1 MTGQKES
8 WGDRFYR
15 GLLRILPFDFRQE
28 FGDEMEETFREQ
40 RADTVRASGT
50 SALLKMWWST
60 ILDIFRMAPRE
71 HLSVLSQDA
80 RYAGRMMRK
89 NFGYTV
95 GAILIL
101 GLGIGANTA
110 IFSVVN
116 SVLLKPLP
124 YLHGDRLVVLR
135 QQAQKLGI
143 NDTAFSVSEINDYR
157 TRSRSL
163 TGLVE
168 YHSMAFTLFGGDA
181 AHRVRTGVVS
191 PDFFEFFGVKPRLGR
206 TFVADDDRPGAQ
218 PVLILSYEYWK
229 QSEHG
234 DPNIIGRTYR
244 MNDKPHI
251 VVGVLPPIPQYP
263 DENDV
268 YMPTS
273 ACPFRSNPNF
283 IANRDSR
290 MMSVFA
296 RMKPEATLEH
306 SRADMCMV
314 ADHLRKDF
322 PKSYPDTQG
331 YQAALPP
338 LREDLTARARPMLLL
353 LLGAAAFVLLI
364 ACANV
369 ANLTMARMARREQ
382 ELMIR
387 TAVGAGSGRLLR
399 QLLTENLLLALLASG
414 VGLAFAYG
422 SLQLLIRFASQL
434 TPRSRE
440 IAIDGPVLAFTILC
454 AFVTTVVFGSVAA
467 LYSRHDVAAGLK
479 EGSRT
484 TAERTRTL
492 VRRGLIAAQVAFSFV
507 LLVGAGLMVRSFVE
521 LSRQDPGFVPQRAFA
536 AGIFLDFSNFNTAP
550 LRLSAARRILEKVQA
565 QPGVLSAA
573 ISSSFPLDPENT
585 VGPGA
590 SSAQFRVQG
599 DPTPDSQSPPVSVIR
614 SASPDYFRVLGV
626 PLMAGR
632 VFRESDDT
640 ESQPVTLIN
649 QSLAKMRWPRENPIG
664 KRISFTNGHTWLEI
678 VGIVGD
684 VKELGLGREV
694 LYQVYRPL
702 AQSPGTRVV
711 LVRTAGNP
719 RDFSGQLRRAIA
731 AADPQI
737 AIDRMETMEDVRAE
751 SVAPPRTLTTLFAL
765 FAGLALVIAVFGI
778 GCMLALWVRQRIHEI
793 GIRVALG
800 ASPFD
805 ILGIVIRQGMLLV
818 ILGLLAGVAGAL
830 ALTRLMTKLLFHV
843 EPTDAATYAAVCALF
858 LAASFLACWIPA
870 RRAARIDPLT
880 ALRSD

>member
-1 MTGQKES
+1 MSSQKEP

-15 GLLRILPFDFRQE
+15 GLLRTLPFDFRQE

-40 RADTVRASGT
+40 RAETVRGRGT

-80 RYAGRMMRK
+80 RYAVRMMRK

-124 YLHGDRLVVLR
+124 YLEGDRLVVVR

-143 NDTAFSVSEINDYR
+143 EDTFFSVAEINDYR

-163 TGLVE
+163 SGLVE
-168 YHSMAFTLFGGDA
+168 YHGMSFTLLGGDE
-181 AHRVRTGVVS
+181 AHHVRTGVVS
-191 PDFFEFFGVKPRLGR
+191 PEFFEFFGVKPRLGR

-229 QSEHG
+229 RSEHG

-283 IANRDSR
+283 IANRDQR

-296 RMKPEATLEH
+296 RMKPDATVPH
-306 SRADMCMV
+306 ARADMCMV
-314 ADHLRKDF
+314 ADRLRNDF
-322 PKSYPDTQG
+322 PKSYPDTAG
-331 YQAALPP
+331 YQATLSP
-338 LREDLTARARPMLLL
+338 LREDLTARARPMLLV

-369 ANLTMARMARREQ
+369 ANLTLARMARREQ

-399 QLLTENLLLALLASG
+399 QLLTENFILAMLASG
-414 VGLAFAYG
+414 IGLLFAYG
-422 SLQLLIRFASQL
+422 SLRLLIRFASQI

-440 IAIDGPVLAFTILC
+440 IAIDGPALAFTILC
-454 AFVTTVVFGSVAA
+454 AAVTTIVFGSVAA

-484 TAERTRTL
+484 TAERTRAL

-507 LLVGAGLMVRSFVE
+507 LLVGAGLMVRSFIE
-521 LSRQDPGFVPQRAFA
+521 LSRQDPGFVPQRAYA
-536 AGIFLDFSNFNTAP
+536 AGIHLDFSRFNTAP
-550 LRLSAARRILEKVQA
+550 LRLAAARRILENVQQ
-565 QPGVLSAA
+565 QPGVLTAA
-573 ISSSFPLDPENT
+573 VASSFPLDPEN
-585 VGPGA
+585 
-590 SSAQFRVQG
+590 SSAPVNTSQFRVQG
-599 DPTPDSQSPPVSVIR
+599 DPTPDSQSPPVSILR
-614 SASPDYFRVLGV
+614 SITPDYFRVLGI
-626 PLMAGR
+626 PLLAGR
-632 VFRESDDT
+632 GFRESDDAET
-640 ESQPVTLIN
+640 PLVTVIN
-649 QSLAKMRWPRENPIG
+649 QALAKKRWPRENSIG
-664 KRISFTNGHTWLEI
+664 KKISFNNGRTWLEI

-684 VKELGLGREV
+684 VKDLGLGRDI
-694 LYQVYRPL
+694 LYQTYRPL
-702 AQSPGTRVV
+702 AQAPAMRVV

-800 ASPFD
+800 ASPID

-818 ILGLLAGVAGAL
+818 ILGLLAGLAGAL

-858 LAASFLACWIPA
+858 LAASLLACWIPA